1 MPAWSD
7 SDHGRGSGSSG
18 AERGGAVRAVLAAG
32 VGAAAVVIGLPLTLL
47 VVLVASLAGA
57 GGASGAPQDPT
68 AGATDGPS
76 SIAGIPAPYLTDL
89 EQAGARYDVPWTVL
103 AGIYYEECDFG
114 QSQLAGCN
122 PPGTENSAGAQGPG
136 QFLPTTW
143 RKGLAPYQLIPP
155 GPPTTSN
162 DQGYATDGDG
172 DGVADPWDPADAT
185 AATARLLAASGAST
199 GNLTAAVF
207 AYNHSTDYVDAVLAQ
222 AAKYQQ
228 EAQAA
233 GAATPASTTS
243 AGGGTGGGSGGEGDQ
258 QAISVVLAFAEAQL
272 GLPYAWGGSGPG
284 SWDCSG
290 LVQAAF
296 AQVGVA
302 FTHDAAAQYAA
313 TAADA
318 VPISSNLPAGDL
330 VFFGPSLAG
339 IEHVGIVIGGGQ
351 MIDAPHT
358 GAFVRQESYDWSD
371 LIAATQPL

>member
-1 MPAWSD
+1 
-7 SDHGRGSGSSG
+7 
-18 AERGGAVRAVLAAG
+18 VRAVLAAG
-32 VGAAAVVIGLPLTLL
+32 VGAAAVVIGLPLILL

-122 PPGTENSAGAQGPG
+122 PSGTENSAGAQGPG

-233 GAATPASTTS
+233 GAATPASTTN
-243 AGGGTGGGSGGEGDQ
+243 AGGGTEGGSGGEGDQ
-258 QAISVVLAFAEAQL
+258 QAISVILAFAEAQL